1 MEIQNLDDRFEIQD
15 KRFQSPFV
23 VKSECCKCRKT
34 VVKDMRY
41 DYIGYPTVNEPFRIN
56 FYCECDDGG
65 DNEWAEMVIL
75 RVRLEVASPGED
87 K

>member
-1 MEIQNLDDRFEIQD
+1 
-15 KRFQSPFV
+15 
-23 VKSECCKCRKT
+23 
-34 VVKDMRY
+34 MRY

-75 RVRLEVASPGED
+75 RVQLEVASPGED